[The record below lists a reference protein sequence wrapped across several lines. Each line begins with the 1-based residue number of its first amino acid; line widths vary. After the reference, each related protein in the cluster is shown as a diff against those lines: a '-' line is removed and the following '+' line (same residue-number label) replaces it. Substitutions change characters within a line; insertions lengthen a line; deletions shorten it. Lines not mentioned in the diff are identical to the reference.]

1 MFQYEAQVK
10 RVVDGD
16 TLEMLIDLGF
26 GVKISQMV
34 RMAHINTPDVLK
46 SDAHG
51 IIDPAKDFI
60 YSRIPPGA
68 VCVVNISRK
77 EKWGRWLA
85 EVYYL
90 PGSVSRDEIARQ
102 GRQLNREMI
111 DAGLAVAY
119 EGGKK

>member
-16 TLEMLIDLGF
+16 TLELRIDLGF
-26 GVKISQMV
+26 GVWIDQLV
-34 RMAHINTPDVLK
+34 RMAHINAPDKVEWSLT
-46 SDAHG
+46 G
-51 IIDPAKDFI
+51 VVDPAKDFI
-60 YSRIPPGA
+60 ISKIPPGA

-85 EVYYL
+85 DIYYL
-90 PGSVSRDEIARQ
+90 PGSIAREEIATQ
-102 GRQLNREMI
+102 GRHLNQELI
-111 DAGLAVAY
+111 TAGLVSAY